1 MATPSP
7 AKFSTARERERE
19 RAIVV
24 GGGTMAAAE
33 AAERR
38 DIVIVGG
45 GICGLATALALH
57 RKGISSLVLE
67 RSDALRATGM
77 AIGIQTNGWRAL
89 DQLGV
94 GLKLRQTSL
103 PLKGFR
109 DVSISNTTLKEVPVG
124 LGEARCLRRSVLL
137 EALAGDLPSE
147 TIRFGSQL
155 LAIEMDPRTSY
166 PILRLHD
173 GSVIKAK
180 VVIGCD
186 GVNSEVADFLD
197 LRPPR
202 SSPTCNVRGFTVYP
216 DGHGYPND
224 FVMISYNRVF
234 LGRIPLDEKSVYWF
248 IARPWTHQ
256 DSAISKNSDLIK
268 RSTVESMAGFPA
280 EILEMIENSKPDS
293 LSLTGTRYRAP
304 WDVLFGSFRKGTVT
318 VAGDAMH
325 AMGPF
330 LGQGGSAA
338 LEDTI
343 VLARCLAPH
352 MTSLDHGELSKERI
366 GGALDSYISE
376 RRMRLVRLS
385 TKTYTIGSLLE
396 STSLVV
402 KLICILVIIS
412 FFRDRLGH
420 TRYDCGRL

>member
-1 MATPSP
+1 
-7 AKFSTARERERE
+7 
-19 RAIVV
+19 
-24 GGGTMAAAE
+24 MAAAE
-33 AAERR
+33 AEHR

-67 RSDALRATGM
+67 RSDALRATGT

-89 DQLGV
+89 DQLRV
-94 GLKLRQTSL
+94 GSKLRQTSL
-103 PLKGFR
+103 PLK
-109 DVSISNTTLKEVPVG
+109 G

-137 EALAGDLPSE
+137 EALAGDLPSG
-147 TIRFGSQL
+147 TIRFGSRV
-155 LAIEMDPRTSY
+155 LAIETDPQTSY
-166 PILRLHD
+166 PILWLHD

-186 GVNSEVADFLD
+186 GVNSEVANFLD

-202 SSPTCNVRGFTVYP
+202 MSPTCNVRGFTIYP
-216 DGHGYPND
+216 DGHGYPHD
-224 FVMISYNRVF
+224 FVTINHNRVF
-234 LGRIPLDEKSVYWF
+234 LGRIPLDDKSVYWF

-256 DSAISKNSDLIK
+256 DSTISKNSDLIK
-268 RSTVESMAGFPA
+268 RSTVESMLGFPA

-293 LSLTGTRYRAP
+293 LSLTRTSYRAP
-304 WDVLFGSFRKGTVT
+304 WDVLFGSFRKGTAT

-325 AMGPF
+325 VMGPF

-338 LEDTI
+338 LEDAI
-343 VLARCLAPH
+343 VLARCLVPS
-352 MTSLDHGELSKERI
+352 MTSLGHGELSRERI

-385 TKTYTIGSLLE
+385 AKTYTIGSLLE
-396 STSLVV
+396 STSLVA
-402 KLICILVIIS
+402 KLICILVIIL

-420 TRYDCGRL
+420 TQYDCGRL